1 MAERESQQASS
12 GNAPL
17 ACPVEDHNHPLHSD
31 DGSSSSD
38 DDCEED
44 LDSRFPEL
52 QERIA
57 ESMFQAT
64 HVDVVKDLIKPQNLK
79 RLVFSSVEHS
89 VNEPEDIFH
98 GTPRPKLPN
107 LDAVTP
113 IGLFFQLFPLQ
124 IIEHIVFH
132 SNLYKSQSHGTCND
146 ITVDEFLK
154 FLGLVIAH
162 SSCTWSSIRRNW
174 STTTTAPFPLGTYGA
189 YMSRNRFAEISQY
202 MHFADNTK
210 QPPRGD
216 KFYKIRPIIDQIN
229 ETFQSSYVH
238 GAHLAFD
245 EGIWSTKSKYC
256 PAKQFNPNKPHKWGL
271 KVFML
276 CCATSGYC
284 SKFEVYQGKDSSDGL
299 QAGPMS
305 LIRNVRHLAG
315 SKRVIV
321 CDRYYTSLSVVI
333 QLLSMGLYCV
343 GTVRTSSMAFP
354 KVLLLKKGSVDR
366 GHSAAMVTEVLG
378 GKKILASV
386 WMDRKPVYLLSS
398 AYMNGTTSV
407 SRRVGSNNDVFP
419 TIRAIEMYN
428 RYMGGVDR
436 HDFLRMAIN
445 NIQSAMSFRKWYK
458 MCFAAILDMV
468 VTNAFILYKML
479 KKDKTSNVY
488 SHGDF
493 LEALASELLRTD
505 ISRPTSTRS
514 RRESLH
520 TQVNHEISMFQ
531 SGEGHSGQ
539 AKNQRHC

>member
-113 IGLFFQLFPLQ
+113 IGFFFRLFPLQ

-162 SSCTWSSIRRNW
+162 SSCTWS
-174 STTTTAPFPLGTYGA
+174 TYGA

-276 CCATSGYC
+276 CCATS
-284 SKFEVYQGKDSSDGL
+284 
-299 QAGPMS
+299 
-305 LIRNVRHLAG
+305 
-315 SKRVIV
+315 
-321 CDRYYTSLSVVI
+321 
-333 QLLSMGLYCV
+333 
-343 GTVRTSSMAFP
+343 
-354 KVLLLKKGSVDR
+354 
-366 GHSAAMVTEVLG
+366 
-378 GKKILASV
+378 
-386 WMDRKPVYLLSS
+386 
-398 AYMNGTTSV
+398 
-407 SRRVGSNNDVFP
+407 
-419 TIRAIEMYN
+419 
-428 RYMGGVDR
+428 
-436 HDFLRMAIN
+436 
-445 NIQSAMSFRKWYK
+445 
-458 MCFAAILDMV
+458 
-468 VTNAFILYKML
+468 
-479 KKDKTSNVY
+479 
-488 SHGDF
+488 
-493 LEALASELLRTD
+493 
-505 ISRPTSTRS
+505 
-514 RRESLH
+514 
-520 TQVNHEISMFQ
+520 
-531 SGEGHSGQ
+531 
-539 AKNQRHC
+539 